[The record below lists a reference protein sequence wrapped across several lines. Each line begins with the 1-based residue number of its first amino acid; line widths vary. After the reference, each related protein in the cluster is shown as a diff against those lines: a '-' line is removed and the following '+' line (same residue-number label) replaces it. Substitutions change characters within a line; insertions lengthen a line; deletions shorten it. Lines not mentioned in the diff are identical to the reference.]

1 MKYPEL
7 TGICKIALEKNM
19 CLGCSKLEDINF
31 RGQPKCEIIE
41 EKRKKFME
49 YRRKLNY
56 EV

>member
-31 RGQPKCEIIE
+31 QGQAECEIV
-41 EKRKKFME
+41 KQ
-49 YRRKLNY
+49 RRKQIYGVQEKIKL
-56 EV
+56 